1 MKDIFVSKI
10 KRLAVAM
17 FAALCVGNVWGAYAE
32 LKNSNARI
40 EGGDFKFTTL
50 ITQIDSTSTR
60 YGYLDAEVLNVNNEV
75 VISST
80 RLINGQVFANSSNG
94 YKASFDLVFEGV
106 GTTTGCSTIEEFYDK
121 GYCVKLTFNGTKKT
135 TYTELDCPAWKDL
148 LIVRDTGVKSC
159 EMKFAE
165 SSSIVDGKLV
175 PSSYP
180 YVSGE
185 YDTTKGITKIV
196 IRYSINDESLANALT
211 KEATL
216 NSDGTYRC
224 EIPAEYA
231 SDVITW
237 EIIVYAGDESGVKYR
252 DPGTGLMTQS
262 DFMRDGYITFTWTGN
277 GNDDKWDNF
286 NNWSWDPYPTSTG
299 GGYPGRFGYGYYVTI
314 ATFTKNADV
323 DLNGGEYYLKDGNR
337 GFVMS
342 EGITVKLKNGTLGF
356 QPHNDGNPVTLNLGK
371 KNSTLHLKDVEMPY
385 NNEEIYDKTK
395 DRYKEY
401 DVMLVADS
409 TVIVEGNQEYIWR
422 FYPGNA
428 RTKFKVANGIMQM
441 KHRKK
446 QPGADSEV
454 EISNAVWV
462 LSTCIQTAEGF
473 PIESCQYGLAMKT
486 IFRDGPD
493 RQAQLMFRETHT
505 SGSYYNLKLV
515 GTYDFKLPASPY
527 DTPYLIAGGLSTGD
541 ACTISVDVSDLE
553 GRARV
558 PLMEFKT
565 VDSNV
570 TTAMNTMVNNPDKLV
585 VTANGKNV
593 KTHQRARLEWDSQTK
608 TLYYVQDPIKGFRVI
623 VR

>member
-1 MKDIFVSKI
+1 MKEIFVGKI
-10 KRLAVAM
+10 KRLAVAI
-17 FAALCVGNVWGAYAE
+17 FAALCVGSAWGAYAE

-60 YGYLDAEVLNVNNEV
+60 YGYLDAEVLNAKNEV
-75 VISST
+75 VIPST

-135 TYTELDCPAWKDL
+135 TYTELSCPAWNDL
-148 LIVRDTGVKSC
+148 IICRDTGVKSC

-237 EIIVYAGDESGVKYR
+237 EIIVYADDESGVKYR

-262 DFMRDGYITFTWTGN
+262 DFMRDDYITFTWTGS

-286 NNWSWDPYPTSTG
+286 NNWSWEPYPASTG

-314 ATFTKNADV
+314 AKFTKNAEV
-323 DLNGGEYYLKDGNR
+323 DLNGGEYYLKDNNR
-337 GFVMS
+337 GFEMS
-342 EGITVKLKNGTLGF
+342 QGITVKLKNGTLGL
-356 QPHNDGNPVTLNLGK
+356 QPHNDGDATTLKLGA
-371 KNSTLHLKDVEMPY
+371 KNSTLSLSDVEMPY
-385 NNEEIYDKTK
+385 SPSNAGAS
-395 DRYKEY
+395 YKVKPVE
-401 DVMLVADS
+401 AS
-409 TVIVEGNQEYIWR
+409 TVIFDGSKSYNWR
-422 FYPGNA
+422 FEPGNKN
-428 RTKFKVANGIMQM
+428 TKFIVVNGTLQTDYLGGISNDTGYPIT
-441 KHRKK
+441 
-446 QPGADSEV
+446 PGSDSEV
-454 EISNAVWV
+454 LISNGVWV
-462 LSTCIQTAEGF
+462 VKRLVDN
-473 PIESCQYGLAMKT
+473 GLATKT

-493 RQAQLMFRETHT
+493 RQARLQVRNSDTGT
-505 SGSYYNLKLV
+505 TYYNLKLY
-515 GTYDFKLPASPY
+515 GTYDFKIPANPY
-527 DTPYLIAGGLSTGD
+527 SDPYVTAQLLSANAT
-541 ACTISVDVSDLE
+541 CTINVDVTDYN
-553 GRARV
+553 GRVRV
-558 PLMEFKT
+558 PLIQFTGTLDDNTK
-565 VDSNV
+565 N
-570 TTAMNTMVNNPDKLV
+570 AMNTLASTDSLLN
-585 VTANGKNV
+585 VTANEKNV
-593 KTHQRARLEWDSQTK
+593 KNRQRARLEWDESVK
-608 TLYYVQDPIKGFRVI
+608 TLYYIQKPIEGLKVI

>member
-1 MKDIFVSKI
+1 MKETILSKF

-17 FAALCVGNVWGAYAE
+17 FAALCVGNVWGAYAV

-50 ITQIDSTSTR
+50 ITQIDSTSAR

-80 RLINGQVFANSSNG
+80 RLINGEVFANSSNG

-135 TYTELDCPAWKDL
+135 MYTELDCPAWNDL

-237 EIIVYAGDESGVKYR
+237 EIIVYASDESGVKYR

-337 GFVMS
+337 GFEMS

-385 NNEEIYDKTK
+385 SPNAPTT
-395 DRYKEY
+395 EY
-401 DVMLVADS
+401 VVNLIGNS
-409 TVIVEGNQEYIWR
+409 TLILEGEKVYTWR
-422 FYPGNA
+422 FRPQNANTKLKVQNGVIQTRYDPITTGKPGDG
-428 RTKFKVANGIMQM
+428 T
-441 KHRKK
+441 
-446 QPGADSEV
+446 EV
-454 EISNAVWV
+454 EIENGVWV
-462 LSTCIQTAEGF
+462 VRTYTSRGNMGC
-473 PIESCQYGLAMKT
+473 PDGLAMKT

-493 RQAQLMFRETHT
+493 RQAQLMFRD
-505 SGSYYNLKLV
+505 SINGSTYYNLKLV
-515 GTYDFKLPASPY
+515 GMYDFKPSNKTKATY
-527 DTPYLIAGGLSTGD
+527 TVAPYLISGGLSTGD
-541 ACTISVDVSDLE
+541 ACTISVDVSELE
-553 GRARV
+553 GRARI

-570 TTAMNTMVNNPDKLV
+570 TTAMNTMVTDESKLI
-585 VTANGKNV
+585 VTANGRNV
-593 KTHQRARLEWDSQTK
+593 KNRQRAKLEWDESAK
-608 TLYYVQDPIKGFRVI
+608 TLYYSQDPIKGFRVI